1 MPAAA
6 KSFLRNWVIISI
18 GVLAAASL
26 IDGIHAASMVSLLGA
41 SLLLGILNAFLRPI
55 LLLLSL
61 PLLLVTL
68 GLFTLVINAVL
79 LYFVG
84 SVVRGF
90 VVDSFGAAF
99 LGALVISLIS
109 MVGNLMLGPE
119 PGRVRVSG
127 TFRSGSSGPRS
138 GGGPVIDV

>member
-1 MPAAA
+1 MPPAA
-6 KSFLRNWVIISI
+6 KSFLRNWALISI
-18 GVLAAASL
+18 GVLAASS
-26 IDGIHAASMVSLLGA
+26 IVPGIEAATPLALLGA

-90 VVDSFGAAF
+90 EVQSFWAALFGAI
-99 LGALVISLIS
+99 VISIIS
-109 MVGNLMLGPE
+109 IIGNLVLGPDSSRSRHASQ
-119 PGRVRVSG
+119 GRA
-127 TFRSGSSGPRS
+127 PRQ
-138 GGGPVIDV
+138 GNGPVIDV

>member
-1 MPAAA
+1 MPPAA
-6 KSFLRNWVIISI
+6 KSFLRNWALISI
-18 GVLAAASL
+18 GVLAASS
-26 IDGIHAASMVSLLGA
+26 IVSGIEAATPLALLGA

-68 GLFTLVINAVL
+68 GLFTVVINALL

-90 VVDSFGAAF
+90 EVASFWDAI
-99 LGALVISLIS
+99 LGAIVISVIS
-109 MVGNLMLGPE
+109 VIGNLVLGPDTS
-119 PGRVRVSG
+119 RVRHAEQG
-127 TFRSGSSGPRS
+127 RAPRS